1 VGAKSQIASIMSDL
15 ADQGYGVLFSSSELA
30 EVMAMA
36 DRIIV
41 MAKGRVTAEFNA
53 DQVTEEQL
61 VTASAS
67 DQILERIQ

>member
-1 VGAKSQIASIMSDL
+1 
-15 ADQGYGVLFSSSELA
+15 LFSSSELA

-41 MAKGRVTAEFNA
+41 MAKGRVTAEFRA

-67 DQILERIQ
+67 DQILERIR

>member
-1 VGAKSQIASIMSDL
+1 
-15 ADQGYGVLFSSSELA
+15 LFSSSELA

-36 DRIIV
+36 DRIVV
-41 MAKGRVTAEFNA
+41 MAKGRITGQFSA

-67 DQILERIQ
+67 DQILESIR